1 MNIEKELTPG
11 EGEQPL
17 GAAETIAK
25 DFPIQNLDADPP
37 EPQKPADGDPEPES
51 DNAEA
56 AGEAT
61 AEESEKKP
69 DDKAKPPLDWREKRR
84 IEEVNKRRVAEEKLA
99 EAERRLAAYE
109 KPADTPAKPD
119 AQPISME
126 EAKRQARA
134 ELQQEESA
142 KAFREATGR
151 VLHAGLAQYDDFDAV
166 RQQMVTDFGD
176 QMNARP
182 DFFEAITDPDIPNG
196 HDIFYSLAKDPEQA
210 ERILSLPP
218 VKMAIEIAK
227 LSEKLAK
234 STAAPPKPIS
244 KAPAPLKP
252 VGGAAPV
259 GVRLDDENLPMD
271 KWADTY
277 LRQVASKG
285 R

>member
-1 MNIEKELTPG
+1 MYIEKELTP
-11 EGEQPL
+11 EQGEQPL

-37 EPQKPADGDPEPES
+37 EPEKPADGDPAPEA
-51 DNAEA
+51 DNAA
-56 AGEAT
+56 TAGDAT
-61 AEESEKKP
+61 AEEPEQKP
-69 DDKAKPPLDWREKRR
+69 DDKAKAPLDWREKRR

-151 VLHAGLAQYDDFDAV
+151 VLQAGLAQYEDFDAV

-234 STAAPPKPIS
+234 PAAAAPKPIS

-259 GVRLDDENLPMD
+259 GVRLDDESLPMD

-277 LRQVASKG
+277 LRQVAAKG